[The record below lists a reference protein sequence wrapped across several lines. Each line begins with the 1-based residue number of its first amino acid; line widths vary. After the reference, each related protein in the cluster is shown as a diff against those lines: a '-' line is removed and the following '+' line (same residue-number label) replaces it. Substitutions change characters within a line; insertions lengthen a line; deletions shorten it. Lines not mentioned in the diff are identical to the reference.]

1 MSVLC
6 SDQSSVCDAIATKG
20 DEFLGIDCINTLLIL
35 FTSNNLNLPQ
45 NEY

>member
-6 SDQSSVCDAIATKG
+6 SDQSSVSDAIATKG
-20 DEFLGIDCINTLLIL
+20 DEFLGIDCINSSPIQ

-45 NEY
+45 SVY